1 MKVCVLASGSKGN
14 ATYISTE
21 STKILIDIG
30 ATSLY
35 VENVAYEEEV
45 EGDIEECEFQ
55 KINFCGE
62 DVILYDTL
70 RGSIGLIQDTP
81 VAPWEDYAEGVYED
95 LVQEG
100 EYKIFIKT

>member
-1 MKVCVLASGSKGN
+1 MKRYFDLEDFITFLNLLEENKP
-14 ATYISTE
+14 
-21 STKILIDIG
+21 
-30 ATSLY
+30 TSLF
-35 VENVAYEEEV
+35 VESVTYEEEV
-45 EGDIEECEFQ
+45 EGEIEECKFQ

-81 VAPWEDYAEGVYED
+81 VAPWDDYAEAVYED

-100 EYKIFIKT
+100 EYKLFIKSK

>member
-1 MKVCVLASGSKGN
+1 MKRYFDLKDFITFLNLLEVDKP
-14 ATYISTE
+14 
-21 STKILIDIG
+21 
-30 ATSLY
+30 TSLF
-35 VENVAYEEEV
+35 VESVTYEEEV
-45 EGDIEECEFQ
+45 EGEIEECKFQ

-81 VAPWEDYAEGVYED
+81 AAPWDSYAEGVYED

-100 EYKIFIKT
+100 EYKLFIKG